1 MADNDNK
8 ELRFNS
14 GNAFCIMEDD
24 GITPYYFGKLLGGK
38 LSVTEGETP
47 VTFSDGSTF
56 EGPGATAC
64 KFSVTISQIT
74 NENISKINAFK
85 GELRKA
91 FYQNGKNL
99 NGDDQD
105 IYIPELKI
113 KSSIELD
120 MKGQTLQTIIIEGS
134 CAPQSTDIQITPSDT
149 MPEGFPSKVITE
161 PVTSNSPYYC
171 IAENPAGA

>member
-1 MADNDNK
+1 MADNNNK

-38 LSVTEGETP
+38 LSEVEGSTP
-47 VTFSDGSTF
+47 VVFGDGTEF
-56 EGPGATAC
+56 EGPGTVKC
-64 KFSVTISQIT
+64 SFNVTITQCT
-74 NENISKINAFK
+74 NENISKINALA

-91 FYQNGKNL
+91 FYKNGKNVQ
-99 NGDDQD
+99 GDEQD

-113 KSSIELD
+113 KRSKELE

-134 CAPQSTDIQITPSDT
+134 CAPQDADIQITPSDV
-149 MPEGFPSKVITE
+149 MPEGFATKEVTD
-161 PVTSNSPYYC
+161 PVTSNSRFYC
-171 IAENPAGA
+171 APEKLAGA